1 MATETALSEGKT
13 KKIYFGDRSLRG
25 GEGHVAEVG
34 REHFRLCAELHALIH
49 AVVASIVVAGE

>member
-1 MATETALSEGKT
+1 MVTETALSEGKP
-13 KKIYFGDRSLRG
+13 KKIYFSDRPLRG

-49 AVVASIVVAGE
+49 AVVASIVMAGE